1 MQISKSKTSTVWYN
15 IYNFGRGFATSL
27 PLLLV
32 KQVVTP
38 PSGEETM
45 CQCLEIRC
53 TCRATPIITA
63 LILVMVMASVLGQ
76 LRPPVVGF
84 LRRVVG
90 VLPPSP
96 VILLS
101 WGILPLVLNPSVS
114 FLATS

>member
-1 MQISKSKTSTVWYN
+1 MVDT

-53 TCRATPIITA
+53 TCSATPIITA
-63 LILVMVMASVLGQ
+63 LILVMVMASVL
-76 LRPPVVGF
+76 VVVDVAHRFGCGSLCLNVSNYSFTCDF
-84 LRRVVG
+84 LLYGVG
-90 VLPPSP
+90 VPPWVRAAS
-96 VILLS
+96 
-101 WGILPLVLNPSVS
+101 
-114 FLATS
+114 